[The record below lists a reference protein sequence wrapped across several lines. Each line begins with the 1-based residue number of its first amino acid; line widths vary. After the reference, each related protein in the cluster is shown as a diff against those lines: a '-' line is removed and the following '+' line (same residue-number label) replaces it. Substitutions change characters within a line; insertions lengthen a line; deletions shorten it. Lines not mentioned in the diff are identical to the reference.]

1 VRRDLR
7 TGEAPPP
14 GARGP
19 SLFLFLFLFLFPFL
33 AATITGMFESL
44 TESLGTVFRK
54 LSGKGRLSETNIE
67 EGLQEVR
74 RALLAADV
82 NFKVVKDVIDRVKPK
97 VLGEEVLKGV
107 NPTEMFIFAFQKELE
122 ALMGPVDHALPTASN
137 GPAVLMMVGLQGS
150 GKTTTTGKLG
160 KYAVKRGRRPLLVAA
175 DMIRPAAVEQ
185 LKTLGA
191 QNNLTVY
198 WEPSG
203 RPVKICERG
212 IAKAAEER
220 HDLVILDTQGR
231 LHIDREMMDE
241 LGEIKAKCK
250 PHQIFLVCD
259 AMTGQDAVR
268 SADEFNKQLGLDG
281 VIMTKLDG
289 DARGGAALSVKAITG
304 RPIKFI
310 GLGEKIDNLEEFH
323 PDRMA
328 SRILGKGD
336 IVSFVEKAREAIDQ
350 KHAEEMQ
357 RKIMKDE
364 LTLDDFLKQL
374 QQMKKLGPL
383 KGLIKML
390 PGDIGKMAE
399 QVDDDELKY
408 SEAIMQSMTRE
419 ERQNPEILN
428 GSRRQRISR
437 GSGRPI
443 QEVNSLIKQ
452 FDDARKMIRMM
463 KKGKTPPGFPGGPP
477 QPPGRRR

>member
-1 VRRDLR
+1 
-7 TGEAPPP
+7 
-14 GARGP
+14 
-19 SLFLFLFLFLFPFL
+19 
-33 AATITGMFESL
+33 MFESL
-44 TESLGTVFRK
+44 TDSLTGVFRK
-54 LSGKGRLSETNIE
+54 LSGKGRLSESNIE
-67 EGLQEVR
+67 EGLQEAR

-82 NFKVVKDVIDRVKPK
+82 NFKVVKDVIDRVKVK
-97 VLGEEVLKGV
+97 AIGEEVIKSV
-107 NPTEMFIFAFQKELE
+107 NPTEMFIFVFQKELE
-122 ALMGPVDHALPTASN
+122 ALMGPVDHALPTASG
-137 GPAVLMMVGLQGS
+137 GPAVIMMVGLQGS

-160 KYAVKRGRRPLLVAA
+160 KYAQKRGRRPLLVAA

-191 QNNLTVY
+191 QNKIPVY
-198 WEPSG
+198 FEPSG
-203 RPVKICERG
+203 RVVKICERG
-212 IAKAAEER
+212 IAKAVEDS

-241 LGEIKAKCK
+241 LAEIKTKVK
-250 PHQIFLVCD
+250 PHQIFLVVD

-289 DARGGAALSVKAITG
+289 DARGGAALSVKAVTG
-304 RPIKFI
+304 KPIKFI

-383 KGLIKML
+383 KSIMKML
-390 PGDIGKMAE
+390 PGEIGKMADE
-399 QVDDDELKY
+399 VDDDELKY
-408 SEAIMQSMTRE
+408 SEAIMQSMTLQ
-419 ERQNPEILN
+419 ERQNPELLN
-428 GSRRQRISR
+428 GSRRQRVAR

-443 QEVNSLIKQ
+443 QEVNALLKQ

-463 KKGKTPPGFPGGPP
+463 KKGKGFPGAPGGPP
-477 QPPGRRR
+477 LPGRRR